1 MKKILSIVLV
11 VVMLVSVLLTG
22 TISASALPEYIEDAD
37 LSYYDEIMPYYYPE
51 IFKDMEYDPFYYYML
66 YAHDTGQE
74 EPEYIVFIAQHG
86 GGDTAIAKD
95 VFGDYYVSN
104 PYLDFPY
111 ELAHYVFV
119 PAEKK
124 VYTLREA
131 WDSEE
136 LDITAAFESGCV
148 GKYIGKE
155 PQYRY
160 LEQFKDKYVEN
171 TDNYPDMIY
180 EEVYNQYAFG
190 KRPYEIDW
198 ILVHAYLNGPL
209 PRECYA
215 VLGDRVSLEGDCV
228 PFAANYAVYDV
239 NTKEFTDI
247 CDIEDLSAYNGLEK
261 QIEKLELGVPIG
273 DADGDKVLTVTD
285 ATYIQRVAAK
295 LCEYDDIDDLSGRY
309 QVNSELKFISDF
321 NRDGERNIMD
331 ATAIQRHIAGY

>member
-1 MKKILSIVLV
+1 MKKLLSLIIVAVMMLSIA
-11 VVMLVSVLLTG
+11 LTG
-22 TISASALPEYIEDAD
+22 MISASALPDYTEGAD

-51 IFKDMEYDPFYYYML
+51 IFAGTGYEPFYYYML
-66 YAHDTGQE
+66 YAHDIGQE
-74 EPEYIVFIAQHG
+74 EPEYIVFIAKHG

-104 PYLDFPY
+104 SYLDFPY

-131 WDSEE
+131 WDRED
-136 LDITAAFESGCV
+136 LDITAAFESGNV

-160 LEQFKDKYVEN
+160 LEQFKAEYIDSGMYF
-171 TDNYPDMIY
+171 PDMIY

-190 KRPYEIDW
+190 KRPYQIDW
-198 ILVHAYLNGPL
+198 VLVHAYLNGPL

-215 VLGDRVSLEGDCV
+215 VLGDRVSLAGDCV
-228 PFAANYAVYDV
+228 PFAVNYAVYDV

-261 QIEKLELGVPIG
+261 QIEKLGIGVPIG

-321 NRDGERNIMD
+321 NRDGQRNVMD
-331 ATAIQRHIAGY
+331 ATAIQRKLVE

>member
-1 MKKILSIVLV
+1 MKRILSIVIV
-11 VVMLVSVLLTG
+11 AVMMLSIALTG
-22 TISASALPEYIEDAD
+22 MVSASALPMYTEGAD

-51 IFKDMEYDPFYYYML
+51 IFEDMEYVPFYYDML
-66 YAHDTGQE
+66 YAHDVGQE
-74 EPEYIVFIAQHG
+74 EPEYIVFILQHG
-86 GGDTAIAKD
+86 GGDQAFARD

-119 PAEKK
+119 PAAKK

-160 LEQFKDKYVEN
+160 LEKFKAEYVDSGID
-171 TDNYPDMIY
+171 TPDMIY

-198 ILVHAYLNGPL
+198 VLVHAYVNGPL

-215 VLGDRVSLEGDCV
+215 VLGDRVSLAGECV
-228 PFAANYAVYDV
+228 PFAVNYAVYDM
-239 NTKEFTDI
+239 NTKEFIDI
-247 CDIEDLSAYNGLEK
+247 CDIEDWSVYNGLEK

-273 DADGDKVLTVTD
+273 DADYDNKLTVLD

-295 LCEYDDIDDLSGRY
+295 LCEYYDIDDLSGRY
-309 QVNSELKFISDF
+309 QINDELKFISDF
-321 NRDGERNIMD
+321 NRDGQRNVMD
-331 ATAIQRHIAGY
+331 ATAIQRKLVE